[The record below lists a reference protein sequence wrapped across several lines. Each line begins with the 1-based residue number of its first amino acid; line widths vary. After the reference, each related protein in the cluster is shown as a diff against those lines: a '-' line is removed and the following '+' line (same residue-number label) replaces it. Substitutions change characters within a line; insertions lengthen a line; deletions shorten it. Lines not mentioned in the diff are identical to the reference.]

1 MVRAVM
7 AGIRSPSQG
16 DEVAADLRGMSLAAA
31 AGWSPRS
38 LEEVLCRSCTPG
50 GHGCCA
56 TADAGRIGQS
66 HEACQLLGSAA
77 APAASA
83 PPAATATTKPGKSTS
98 NKAKADTASVATQR
112 SRWTR
117 LSELLAK

>member
-1 MVRAVM
+1 
-7 AGIRSPSQG
+7 
-16 DEVAADLRGMSLAAA
+16 MSLAAA

-56 TADAGRIGQS
+56 TADAGRVSQS

-77 APAASA
+77 APAAPA
-83 PPAATATTKPGKSTS
+83 PPAAAATTKPVKTSS
-98 NKAKADTASVATQR
+98 NKAKAGTASVATQS
-112 SRWTR
+112 SRWTH